1 MTTITLNDPIIEAK
15 YNSYEIKLKFLDFIK
30 KELKQDSIDLY
41 EISVENL
48 PTKTKDRFKNID
60 NLNFIEY

>member
-15 YNSYEIKLKFLDFIK
+15 YTSYEIKLKFLDFIK
-30 KELKQDSIDLY
+30 KELKQDFIDLY
-41 EISVENL
+41 EISVEDL
-48 PTKTKDRFKNID
+48 PMKTKDRLKNIN